1 MSWPIK
7 LRTMSFAITLGVVL
21 LESVMGSILI
31 ALILWFASVATAA
44 TLFKIFAVIAVLVSL
59 TIAVQSHIRPAGLH
73 RRALHENNS

>member
-31 ALILWFASVATAA
+31 ALILWFATSPPR
-44 TLFKIFAVIAVLVSL
+44 
-59 TIAVQSHIRPAGLH
+59 RPYL
-73 RRALHENNS
+73 RFSP